1 MGSGLGGDAGPHPR
15 ATPTQVE
22 WHEPST
28 LRPDLD
34 LKPEEEGDNQPPI
47 HLLLELVDVSKAK
60 KLVEP

>member
-1 MGSGLGGDAGPHPR
+1 M
-15 ATPTQVE
+15 E

-28 LRPDLD
+28 LRPNPLD

-60 KLVEP
+60 TLVEP